1 MAVQCHADG
10 WRAVETSWSEAER
23 HAGDLNFVWCFPCN
37 RSSMFFIG
45 MFHFRFLNSDKAF
58 ANGLRITVTELLPMD
73 YNLKHLVGLQ
83 VSLSN
88 DAGCDRGVRHAH
100 RSECMDIDRQCIGAV
115 ISDFCLMFSMQP
127 KLLFLH
133 RYVSF

>member
-10 WRAVETSWSEAER
+10 WRAGETSWSEAER
-23 HAGDLNFVWCFPCN
+23 HGGDLNFVWCFPCN
-37 RSSMFFIG
+37 RSSMFL
-45 MFHFRFLNSDKAF
+45 HSDKAF
-58 ANGLRITVTELLPMD
+58 ANGLRITVRELLPMD
-73 YNLKHLVGLQ
+73 YNLKHLVGVQ
-83 VSLSN
+83 VSLSK

-127 KLLFLH
+127 KL
-133 RYVSF
+133 